1 MNPIAMF
8 LAWRAARRLARIAEK
23 ENRRRRALIRQIDE
37 RRSAHRE
44 WKPLAGEL
52 KQSTCAALAAEC
64 GREWR

>member
-8 LAWRAARRLARIAEK
+8 LAWRAARRLARIAET
-23 ENRRRRALIRQIDE
+23 EEHRRHAIMRQIAE

-44 WKPLAGEL
+44 WKPLTGEL
-52 KQSTCAALAAEC
+52 KRSTCAALAAEC